1 MNKRPISVTVLSLV
15 FIAAGVTGLI
25 YHLQDLKLQ
34 HPFQYEV
41 IWISLVRVLAVIGGI
56 YMFRG
61 RNWARWLCLAW
72 LGFHVIV
79 SAFHP
84 LGELIFHAV
93 IFIAIA
99 ILLLRRDASEYFQP
113 AAAGPS
119 GTK

>member
-15 FIAAGVTGLI
+15 FIAAGVTGLV
-25 YHLQDLKLQ
+25 YHLKDLKPQ

-41 IWISLVRVLAVIGGI
+41 IWISLVRLLAIVGGVF
-56 YMFRG
+56 MFLG
-61 RNWARWLCLAW
+61 RNRARWLCLGW

-84 LGELIFHAV
+84 LGELIFHAL

-99 ILLLRRDASEYFQP
+99 ILLLRRDAGEYFQP
-113 AAAGPS
+113 AAAGPG